1 MNIAS
6 VFDWFARESLH
17 AADQTNDLSQREM
30 FLRLALLWTAAAQRS
45 REEVSTQSTV
55 PETGRNER
63 TGVIIMPHKASAL
76 PSGRERSAL
85 VSLD

>member
-17 AADQTNDLSQREM
+17 AADQTNDLRQREM

-45 REEVSTQSTV
+45 CEEVATQSTV
-55 PETGRNER
+55 PGTGGNER
-63 TGVIIMPHKASAL
+63 TVVIIMPGACGLLAS
-76 PSGRERSAL
+76 L
-85 VSLD
+85 VD